1 MNICLTCI
9 VPFFPP
15 FASGNQTYYPGNPC
29 TYITLFYFLVRVS
42 SGWIGIIIAIEPIGG
57 SIFGLIVAKFLKKI
71 GRKKLMFLSCFIT
84 IICLLIMG
92 LEYYL

>member
-1 MNICLTCI
+1 MNICLSCI
-9 VPFFPP
+9 IPFFPP
-15 FASGNQTYYPGNPC
+15 FASGNQTYYPGNP
-29 TYITLFYFLVRVS
+29 LRVS

-71 GRKKLMFLSCFIT
+71 GRKRLMFLSCFIT